1 MTHGSSRQT
10 FATMRTLP
18 SADGHFAP
26 EPGPQPMTRPAS
38 LGGWSSAFQYAAWPS
53 FELWAIMTRGGPG
66 RTCMR
71 QSRRLRLTPLM
82 FGIGASHWVAIT
94 CLPVLLFGCTA
105 GSKSLPPYALSDA
118 ETTTV
123 DRATTTV
130 E

>member
-1 MTHGSSRQT
+1 MTHGSSRPT

-38 LGGWSSAFQYAAWPS
+38 LGGWSSAFHYAAWPS
-53 FELWAIMTRGGPG
+53 FELWAIMTRGGYREDLYAPIASASADALNVWHRGEPLG
-66 RTCMR
+66 RNN
-71 QSRRLRLTPLM
+71 
-82 FGIGASHWVAIT
+82 
-94 CLPVLLFGCTA
+94 LPPRFVGTA

-123 DRATTTV
+123 KRATTTV